1 MKKRFFA
8 LALALLMLFG
18 TAPVSTSAEDSSW
31 VEQECPVA
39 AGEFHDLAWT
49 TIQIGNCTNEEIY
62 EIRCTKC
69 KKSQTYHNPAL
80 GHEWDEGVVTK
91 AATCTEVGEMTYTC
105 QRMII
110 NASCGQTKT
119 ETIPALGHSWDG
131 GTVTKTAT
139 CAGAGEKTYTCTRC
153 GETKT
158 ESIPALDHVPGE
170 WVVDLPA
177 TCTEQGIENHICSS
191 CHEAYEDRQ
200 YGPLGHAPEMVAGK
214 AATCTEAGLREGT
227 ICSRCGTVLTEQAEI
242 PALGHDWGGWT
253 VVTEPQPGVKGQEK
267 RVCTRCG
274 AEEYRDLDALPVT
287 PVPVTEVPI
296 TEVPVT
302 EVPITPVPITEV
314 PVTEVPI
321 TPVPITEVPVTEVPI
336 TPVPIT
342 EVPVTE
348 VPITPVPITEVPVT
362 EVPITPVPITEVP
375 VTEVPITPE
384 PDPISVIA
392 ALRFA
397 VKEWDDDN
405 NAAGARPD
413 SVVVNV
419 YIDGVLHS
427 PITLSEENGWCWGLL
442 GIDPDHAPDITF
454 EEVVPEGYVC
464 TQSMAGN
471 TVTFVNH
478 YMPEGRHPA
487 LTLIKDKQIPEGD
500 VEADEQL
507 DMNFSV
513 INSGNTDLSIR
524 YHVEFGNGDTISPGY
539 KVFIASGEHFSSYL
553 LRSADSK
560 YLTPGTE
567 TAEYLGRV
575 DVTLWLTGLDPDTE
589 EQLCESNKIS
599 GSWNVKRPGPAGW
612 EIPDETQDSDLKI
625 TQYENGASADP
636 SGYQLGEEVHVE
648 ALWENTSSVPI
659 DVQEYYPFDG
669 DSYVHS
675 FSSGEKGYSGVTR
688 VLPDWHLYAVT
699 ETDVDNGYIYFPP
712 LEGTWTDPGS
722 GKEKKAVSNSLT
734 LPVISKTGLLLHK
747 SVANIPANGSWFEEG
762 ETIRWSLT
770 VTNNS
775 QEPIRN
781 IIVTDQGVTVGSFA
795 ELAPGETQP
804 CTVPDHV
811 VTGYDA
817 IFGSVM
823 NQASATGEDVRGI
836 SHTWDSN
843 PAHAPT
849 NKEGSVKYPVPDPD
863 GKKTPDPD
871 PDKKPDGHTDPL
883 GPVITGSVVSATVV
897 KAETSFPANGSWY
910 QEGETISYLITV
922 TNDGEVPLTNIS
934 VTDSL
939 GGFLPIGTAPSL
951 APGKSASFPF
961 SWTVTAPD
969 VNVGWVI
976 NSATATYEI
985 TGIPGTP
992 ILSSPVYSQTSE
1004 HPGPIPGITPG
1015 GTPELPG
1022 GTFDPDKL
1030 PKDPDGGTSLV
1041 PVLDPDGKPVLDPD
1055 GKPVIAPPG
1064 TTPVLDPEG
1073 KIVTDPSG
1081 YPVLKLPD
1089 GTYVV
1094 IGPDG
1099 KPIITD
1105 EYGNPILKAD
1115 GTPTYL
1121 NFGSGPAF
1129 CETRLL
1135 SLGATDGV
1143 YNLHACSAHMQAA
1156 QDAEAA
1162 AAAGTADGWRAAAEI
1177 WRAAIDEM
1185 YQTLYDAADSGAK
1198 VAVLND
1204 QVTYYSY
1211 LGTWKAM
1218 RAGGDET
1225 ATEKLIAESLRLRAI
1240 ELCNILHT
1248 APAKLADSLTGTY
1261 QSLSASAAY
1270 DRSVR
1275 EIGALQGADSPMTEH
1290 YDAAYGRALA
1300 GIRTRISQ
1308 TGGSARTGA
1317 FLQAQRDWQLTLD
1330 AIVNANYKAAD
1341 QEGKKA
1347 IAACRMLLDK
1357 VYEARKGLM
1366 DLLYADAPEVA
1377 AEIVSN
1383 LYRNAILEAR

>member
-1 MKKRFFA
+1 M
-8 LALALLMLFG
+8 
-18 TAPVSTSAEDSSW
+18 
-31 VEQECPVA
+31 
-39 AGEFHDLAWT
+39 
-49 TIQIGNCTNEEIY
+49 
-62 EIRCTKC
+62 
-69 KKSQTYHNPAL
+69 
-80 GHEWDEGVVTK
+80 
-91 AATCTEVGEMTYTC
+91 
-105 QRMII
+105 
-110 NASCGQTKT
+110 
-119 ETIPALGHSWDG
+119 
-131 GTVTKTAT
+131 
-139 CAGAGEKTYTCTRC
+139 
-153 GETKT
+153 
-158 ESIPALDHVPGE
+158 
-170 WVVDLPA
+170 
-177 TCTEQGIENHICSS
+177 
-191 CHEAYEDRQ
+191 
-200 YGPLGHAPEMVAGK
+200 
-214 AATCTEAGLREGT
+214 
-227 ICSRCGTVLTEQAEI
+227 
-242 PALGHDWGGWT
+242 
-253 VVTEPQPGVKGQEK
+253 
-267 RVCTRCG
+267 
-274 AEEYRDLDALPVT
+274 
-287 PVPVTEVPI
+287 
-296 TEVPVT
+296 
-302 EVPITPVPITEV
+302 
-314 PVTEVPI
+314 
-321 TPVPITEVPVTEVPI
+321 
-336 TPVPIT
+336 
-342 EVPVTE
+342 
-348 VPITPVPITEVPVT
+348 
-362 EVPITPVPITEVP
+362 
-375 VTEVPITPE
+375 
-384 PDPISVIA
+384 
-392 ALRFA
+392 
-397 VKEWDDDN
+397 
-405 NAAGARPD
+405 
-413 SVVVNV
+413 VVNV

-487 LTLIKDKQIPEGD
+487 LTLIKDKQEPEGD
-500 VEADEQL
+500 VEASEL
-507 DMNFSV
+507 VFILHTL
-513 INSGNTDLSIR
+513 INSGDVDLKVVYHEALGDGSTYNGSYESSITM
-524 YHVEFGNGDTISPGY
+524 V
-539 KVFIASGEHFSSYL
+539 ASQSRHSGSSWYN
-553 LRSADSK
+553 K

-567 TAEYLGRV
+567 TAEYLGRF
-575 DVTLWLTGLDPDTE
+575 DVTYWFTGHDPVTG

-625 TQYENGASADP
+625 TQFENGASADP

-747 SVANIPANGSWFEEG
+747 SVANTPANGSWFEEG

-781 IIVTDQGVTVGSFA
+781 ITVTDQGVTVGSFA

-849 NKEGSVKYPVPDPD
+849 NKDGSVKYPVPDPD

-951 APGKSASFPF
+951 APGESASFPF

-985 TGIPGTP
+985 TGLPGTP
-992 ILSSPVYSQTSE
+992 ILSAPVYSQTSE

-1105 EYGNPILKAD
+1105 EYGNPILTAD